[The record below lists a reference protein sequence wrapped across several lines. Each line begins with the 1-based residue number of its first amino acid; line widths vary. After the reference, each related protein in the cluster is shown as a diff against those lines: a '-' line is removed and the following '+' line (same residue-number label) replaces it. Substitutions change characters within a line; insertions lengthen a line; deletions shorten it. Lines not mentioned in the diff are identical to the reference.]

1 MTIDDQIKALQDS
14 FHDHSIDDEARFRKI
29 FDMLEVI
36 NVKMDS
42 QTTVL
47 DEIRPYVQGIA
58 GLSIV
63 WKGLMAIGGLLVIW
77 ASIKGLFLK

>member
-1 MTIDDQIKALQDS
+1 MDLEREIKALQDS

-42 QTTVL
+42 QSTIL
-47 DEIRPYVQGIA
+47 DEIKPYVQGIA
-58 GLSIV
+58 GLSIL

-77 ASIKGLFLK
+77 VSIKGLFLK

>member
-1 MTIDDQIKALQDS
+1 MNLEQEIKALKDS

-36 NVKMDS
+36 NVKQDT
-42 QTTVL
+42 QTRIL

-77 ASIKGLFLK
+77 VSIKGLFLK